1 MTPQSRK
8 SRQVKHAK
16 KRRKNASK
24 QALHH
29 ACLGTCVF
37 CVTSLLA
44 LEGAADRSPPCGRS
58 RVRRGRVPG
67 PTSSQVKILFDVAYK
82 LPVIGCLLFM

>member
-24 QALHH
+24 QATQSKPHKKLNKRNRVLKFFYCSL
-29 ACLGTCVF
+29 ACSPWLLSCFRMLG
-37 CVTSLLA
+37 
-44 LEGAADRSPPCGRS
+44 GAPS
-58 RVRRGRVPG
+58 RAQKLFWGRRGAP
-67 PTSSQVKILFDVAYK
+67 SSDAATARR
-82 LPVIGCLLFM
+82 CL